1 MFNDY
6 QATPVRIETGALG
19 DVPVA
24 ELFTTL
30 ASWGLEFT
38 GDPNTGGFLIRK
50 RTRQD
55 APKVPDNA

>member
-6 QATPVRIETGALG
+6 KPTPVRIETGALEN
-19 DVPVA
+19 VPVL

-38 GDPNTGGFLIRK
+38 GDPNTGGFVIRK
-50 RTRQD
+50 RM
-55 APKVPDNA
+55 NARPQTKQES